1 MWRLAVWLLSLAS
14 CNFETKC
21 WPFSIF
27 FLLFFSVGGGGVYLV
42 NDFCVKLKTGEEKQ
56 KHAHWN
62 DGIEGN

>member
-42 NDFCVKLKTGEEKQ
+42 NDFLCEIENWGGKAKTCALE
-56 KHAHWN
+56 
-62 DGIEGN
+62 